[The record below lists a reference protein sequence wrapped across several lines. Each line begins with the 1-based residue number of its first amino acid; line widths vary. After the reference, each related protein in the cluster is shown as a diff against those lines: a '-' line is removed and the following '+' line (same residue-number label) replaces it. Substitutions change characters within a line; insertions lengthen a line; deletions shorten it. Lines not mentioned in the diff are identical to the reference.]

1 MGNKI
6 GGSLLNILVE
16 TRTVTALN
24 RKVEKS
30 RRYQAALKRQD
41 RTFEALNDKS
51 QNKDVDNAISI
62 ANDCGTAYGALHTDL
77 D

>member
-24 RKVEKS
+24 RKVEK
-30 RRYQAALKRQD
+30 KQD